1 MALWLLLLLSLW
13 EGGGSQGGGGKW
25 WSGGGVLKNG
35 ASKKT
40 WVYPIILDCFTSEL
54 CECSPAVLSGGCCLA
69 GASAANTATA
79 RRLAGTKTYRAAAF
93 FPDPHFLQYKSTFSG
108 RPKNLQ
114 KIRLALAGMWGA
126 GVESG
131 DRRNWRPRVKN

>member
-1 MALWLLLLLSLW
+1 MVR
-13 EGGGSQGGGGKW
+13 GGFSKM
-25 WSGGGVLKNG
+25 VPLKKPECTP
-35 ASKKT
+35 S
-40 WVYPIILDCFTSEL
+40 ILDCFTSEL

-114 KIRLALAGMWGA
+114 KIQQALAGM
-126 GVESG
+126 
-131 DRRNWRPRVKN
+131 